1 MRLPGLCL
9 ALFASGHGLLTEALG
24 MAGFLQK
31 KLVAI
36 FRIYF
41 SQQYINQVWIKTLS
55 AFGF

>member
-1 MRLPGLCL
+1 
-9 ALFASGHGLLTEALG
+9 